1 MTFRLIKGLFRVC
14 IEKKKS
20 FCEFFRKNFR
30 IFSFIFWNFR
40 FYREISLQSVF
51 LKNAEFSR
59 SKKCEKSTFLRKF
72 IKKGKNTAWIY
83 MVFMEFF
90 SKFCFAFIFFAS
102 FIFEKKCE
110 ISRKSHDDLPYTA
123 YWVFYLLT
131 FSLWRHGHTK
141 WILIC
146 HKLKIYKY
154 YISHIGKKRTNGCS
168 VKSMGF
174 RWFFGPTGTLKEKN

>member
-1 MTFRLIKGLFRVC
+1 MLNFREVRNAKNQH
-14 IEKKKS
+14 
-20 FCEFFRKNFR
+20 FCEN
-30 IFSFIFWNFR
+30 S
-40 FYREISLQSVF
+40 
-51 LKNAEFSR
+51 
-59 SKKCEKSTFLRKF
+59 SKKE
-72 IKKGKNTAWIY
+72 KNTAWIY

-110 ISRKSHDDLPYTA
+110 ISRKSHDDLPYTV
-123 YWVFYLLT
+123 YWVFHSLSV
-131 FSLWRHGHTK
+131 SLWRHGHTK